1 MGSREGLAFKITI
14 SLMLGLVLAI
24 VGTIIFYMVRMMRRE
39 ERQLKE
45 RDARLRQEAAAGAPK
60 P

>member
-1 MGSREGLAFKITI
+1 MSSREGLAFKITI

-24 VGTIIFYMVRMMRRE
+24 VGTLIFYMVRMMRRE

-45 RDARLRQEAAAGAPK
+45 RDARLRQEAAADAPK
-60 P
+60 A

>member
-14 SLMLGLVLAI
+14 GLMLGLVLLI
-24 VGTIIFYMVRMMRRE
+24 VGTLVCYMVRMMRRE

-45 RDARLRQEAAAGAPK
+45 RDARLRQEAAVEAPK
-60 P
+60 R

>member
-14 SLMLGLVLAI
+14 SLMLGLVLLI

>member
-24 VGTIIFYMVRMMRRE
+24 VGTLIVYMVRMMRRE
-39 ERQLKE
+39 ERELRE
-45 RDARLRQEAAAGAPK
+45 RDARLRQEASPDAPK

>member
-14 SLMLGLVLAI
+14 GLMLGLVLLI
-24 VGTIIFYMVRMMRRE
+24 IGTIVFYMVRMMRRE

-45 RDARLRQEAAAGAPK
+45 RDARLRQGAAADAPK

>member
-45 RDARLRQEAAAGAPK
+45 RDARLRQEAAADAPK